1 MNMTKNVYMYASIVL
16 AVVVIGLLVYIFTRP
31 KPVNTV
37 ALSNDLSQ
45 FSAEIQQWNAQ
56 YSANPSPQGEAE
68 LSGDLTAFS
77 QRLQAD
83 Q

>member
-1 MNMTKNVYMYASIVL
+1 MSKNVYMYTSIVL

-37 ALSNDLSQ
+37 ALSNDLAQ
-45 FSAEIQQWNAQ
+45 FSTELQQWNAQ
-56 YSANPSPQGEAE
+56 YSQNPTPQGQAQLSAE
-68 LSGDLTAFS
+68 LTTFS
-77 QRLQAD
+77 QKLQAD